1 MERATELVDEFYK
14 RYLYKPG
21 PARYKPGSRKA
32 QAHAAAQ
39 DVALAKALVQ
49 KRPRGRLKKA

>member
-21 PARYKPGSRKA
+21 PARYKLGSRKA
-32 QAHAAAQ
+32 QAHAVAQ
-39 DVALAKALVQ
+39 DVAPTKALV
-49 KRPRGRLKKA
+49 